1 MDIIK
6 YMTYALLPFF
16 LSIFMIIVTDYSDKI
31 SFKKTINIRKIK
43 FIVIRSKN
51 NNSSEQNGL
60 VSISAMRMQISNY
73 IVFILYFLTGNFI
86 YRITGNTFNKLLIY
100 IICIYGLILLFC
112 IVYKYIKTMIKES
125 R

>member
-6 YMTYALLPFF
+6 YMIYALLPFF

-31 SFKKTINIRKIK
+31 SLKKTINIRKIK

>member
-6 YMTYALLPFF
+6 YIIFALLPFF

-31 SFKKTINIRKIK
+31 SLKKTINVDRIR
-43 FIVIRSKN
+43 FIVIRSKTN
-51 NNSSEQNGL
+51 NLSEQNGF
-60 VSISAMRMQISNY
+60 VSTSAMYMQISNY
-73 IVFILYFLTGNFI
+73 IIFILYFLTGNII
-86 YRITGNTFNKLLIY
+86 YRITGNNFNKSLIY

-125 R
+125 K